1 MPRDRVAELRDALV
15 RIRRAWPKDDVQI
28 VTERSRSVPG
38 PRSLLPVSWWTRQ
51 AAADDL
57 TYWADV
63 AEAERVI
70 PPTGGAPGDAMATA
84 GRLLAHVDALAAWQ
98 WGGEAAH
105 DLGKAARAL
114 EAMTAPPRPAV
125 KLGPCP
131 VEVVDPDDTRRPCGT
146 EVRADTENASDVR
159 CPGCLTVDTAEGW
172 ARRMKVEPVPVTA
185 DVLAVRLLA
194 VGVRTSTT
202 GVRLR
207 SLRGSLPNP
216 VGYDK
221 RGRALYDTAA
231 CLAAVVARE
240 RHARPAAG
248 G

>member
-1 MPRDRVAELRDALV
+1 MPRDRTTELRDSLV
-15 RIRRAWPKDDVQI
+15 RIRRAWPKDDAPS

-51 AAADDL
+51 AVADDL
-57 TYWADV
+57 AYWADV
-63 AEAERVI
+63 AETEGVI
-70 PPTGGAPGDAMATA
+70 PPSGVPGDAMVTA
-84 GRLLAHVDALAAWQ
+84 GRLLGHVDELAAWQ
-98 WGGEAAH
+98 WCGEAAH

-131 VEVVDPDDTRRPCGT
+131 VEVVDPDGTRRLCGN
-146 EVRADTENASDVR
+146 EVRADVENASDVE
-159 CPGCLTVDTAEGW
+159 CAACFTVDTAEGW

-185 DVLAVRLLA
+185 DVLATRLLT
-194 VGVRTSTT
+194 VGVRTTAT

-207 SLRGSLPNP
+207 ALRGSLPGP

-240 RHARPAAG
+240 RHAGTDAG
-248 G
+248 D